1 MSEIYYNRAKT
12 TQELNEILELQNANI
27 SSNISNKDKFT
38 EGFVTVYHTLEI
50 LKAMNDKCPH
60 IIAKCDGKV
69 IGYALCMHKDFK
81 DNIDILKPMFKQID
95 NCLKT
100 SASYMVM
107 GQVCI
112 ESSFRKKGVF
122 RGLYNF
128 MKEKMKLDYDLI
140 ITEVDQ
146 NNTRSMNAHQAIGFK
161 ILYSY
166 QSNSQD
172 WNILYL
178 NTDK

>member
-1 MSEIYYNRAKT
+1 
-12 TQELNEILELQNANI
+12 
-27 SSNISNKDKFT
+27 
-38 EGFVTVYHTLEI
+38 
-50 LKAMNDKCPH
+50 
-60 IIAKCDGKV
+60 
-69 IGYALCMHKDFK
+69 
-81 DNIDILKPMFKQID
+81 
-95 NCLKT
+95 
-100 SASYMVM
+100 MVM